1 MYYAKLFNIELLDQ
15 WVTDL
20 MSNVSSIETS
30 SSVLIIAASAFI
42 LVLFVVLNEVLIL
55 GRFRAEYDY
64 FRTVYKMYFP
74 EHIIIKKKNI
84 KFWLIKQ
91 GILKRK

>member
-1 MYYAKLFNIELLDQ
+1 VYYAKIFNIFILDQ

-42 LVLFVVLNEVLIL
+42 LILFVVLNEVLIL
-55 GRFRAEYDY
+55 GRFQEEYDY

-74 EHIIIKKKNI
+74 EAVVTKKKNI
-84 KFWLIKQ
+84 KFWLIK
-91 GILKRK
+91 